1 MLHDPHRTEP
11 DVLTHP
17 RFEMRER
24 RIYFGRA
31 RLDYVADRQGWSD
44 QQRRA
49 AHQLVQTSA
58 TAHGYRWVED
68 HELAHIAT
76 VLDDLAATG
85 HILRLPPTD
94 GRPASYS
101 PNIADESTV

>member
-1 MLHDPHRTEP
+1 MPHNPAQPEP
-11 DVLTHP
+11 SVLTHP

-31 RLDYVADRQGWSD
+31 RLAYIADRQGWTD

-49 AHQLVQTSA
+49 AHDLVQTSA
-58 TAHGYRWVED
+58 TAHGYRWVEE
-68 HELAHIAT
+68 HELGEIAT
-76 VLDDLAATG
+76 ILDDLAATG
-85 HILRLPPTD
+85 HILRLPPVD

-101 PNIADESTV
+101 PNIANESTV